1 MPALR
6 AGWCAFHGDSNPRK
20 YAFLTDRARRL
31 VDRLSLLIHTV
42 LPDSSHP
49 PADHMCQVIVR
60 PEGSLN
66 DKFLVRDVLCEKSL
80 PSCHIFNDHLIPF
93 VFTQRTNGGPLQ

>member
-6 AGWCAFHGDSNPRK
+6 AGGCAFDSYPNPCED
-20 YAFLTDRARRL
+20 AFLTNRARRL
-31 VDRLSLLIHTV
+31 VDWLSLLIHTV
-42 LPDSSHP
+42 LPDSGHP